1 MMSIVQYTI
10 RLDFFIREGF
20 VIITCRVSFYY
31 NSANELG
38 NWGMGIM
45 ICREGRSWEEEKGC
59 WSTREVKRQT
69 ERTEVGDK

>member
-1 MMSIVQYTI
+1 MSIVQYTI

-38 NWGMGIM
+38 NWGHGDHDVQRRTQLGG
-45 ICREGRSWEEEKGC
+45 RERMLESK
-59 WSTREVKRQT
+59 REVKRQT
-69 ERTEVGDK
+69 KRIEVGDK